1 MLTPPKIFLT
11 PKELHAE
18 LNAYRAAGQT
28 LGFVPTMGALHA
40 GHAALIDVAKRHC
53 DKVLVSIFVNPK
65 QFGEGEDF
73 SRYPRMV
80 DKDVLLLTDHGADV
94 LFLPD
99 AHVLY
104 PEGFSTTI
112 SVKGASDVLDG
123 VHRPGHFDGVATVV
137 AVLLNL
143 AQANM
148 AFFGEKDYQQ
158 LTIIRQMVKDLHLSS
173 QIIAVPTVREVD
185 GLALSSRNQY
195 LSEEERAIAPLL
207 HHVMQSIRE
216 GAGKQP
222 LAVLC
227 EAGKQQLLEAG
238 FRKIDYLEVRHE
250 ETLEPSESAAHSRL
264 FAAAWLGT
272 TRLID
277 NIDLG

>member
-18 LNAYRAAGQT
+18 LNAYRAGGQT

-40 GHAALIDVAKRHC
+40 GHAALIDTAKRQC

-65 QFGEGEDF
+65 QFGQGEDF

-80 DKDVLLLTDHGADV
+80 DKDVLLLTEHGADV

-99 AHVLY
+99 AHMLY
-104 PEGFSTTI
+104 PEGFSTNI
-112 SVKGASDVLDG
+112 SVKGLSEVLDG
-123 VHRPGHFDGVATVV
+123 VHRPGHFDGVAMVV
-137 AVLLNL
+137 TVLLNL
-143 AQANM
+143 AQADM

-158 LTIIRQMVKDLHLSS
+158 LTIIRQMVKDLHLPG
-173 QIIAVPTVREVD
+173 QIIGVATVRESD

-195 LSEEERAIAPLL
+195 LSKEERQIAPKL
-207 HHVMQSIRE
+207 HQAMQNIRAN
-216 GAGKQP
+216 AGRQP
-222 LAVLC
+222 LEVLC
-227 EAGKQQLLEAG
+227 DSAKQELLQAG
-238 FRKIDYLEVRHE
+238 FRKIDYLEARHQ
-250 ETLEPSESAAHSRL
+250 ETLGLSESVADSRL

-277 NIDLG
+277 NIALT